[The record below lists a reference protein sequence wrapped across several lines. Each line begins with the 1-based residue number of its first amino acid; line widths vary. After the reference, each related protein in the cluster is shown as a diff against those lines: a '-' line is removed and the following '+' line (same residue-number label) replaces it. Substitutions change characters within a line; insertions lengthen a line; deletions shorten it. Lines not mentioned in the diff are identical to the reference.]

1 MSVRQEH
8 RYRKLVISQGRVA
21 TDRQREA
28 EAACM
33 VRGPRPAV
41 VPPPPNHA
49 RRQVRS
55 WMRRNAEGF
64 ETATELAEAANA
76 ALLMPPEA
84 MDDEGHWV
92 WEEALSALEWVA
104 PNAEL
109 RPTGAGLSRQV
120 EP

>member
-8 RYRKLVISQGRVA
+8 RYKKLVISQGRVA
-21 TDRQREA
+21 TDRQREV

-33 VRGPRPAV
+33 VRGPRPAA

-64 ETATELAEAANA
+64 DTATELAEAANA
-76 ALLMPPEA
+76 ALRLPPEA

-104 PNAEL
+104 HNA
-109 RPTGAGLSRQV
+109 
-120 EP
+120 

>member
-1 MSVRQEH
+1 MSVQQEH

-21 TDRQREA
+21 TDRQRLA
-28 EAACM
+28 EAM
-33 VRGPRPAV
+33 FMERGPRPV
-41 VPPPPNHA
+41 LTPPPPNA
-49 RRQVRS
+49 SRRQARS

-76 ALLMPPEA
+76 ALLLPPEA

-104 PNAEL
+104 PNANV
-109 RPTGAGLSRQV
+109 TGLAPAQ
-120 EP
+120 EATT

>member
-1 MSVRQEH
+1 MSVQQEH
-8 RYRKLVISQGRVA
+8 RYRKLVISHGRVA
-21 TDRQREA
+21 TDRQREV

-33 VRGPRPAV
+33 VRGPRPAI

-76 ALLMPPEA
+76 ALRLPPEA

-92 WEEALSALEWVA
+92 WEEALSALEWIA
-104 PNAEL
+104 PNAKVSGGE
-109 RPTGAGLSRQV
+109 R
-120 EP
+120 